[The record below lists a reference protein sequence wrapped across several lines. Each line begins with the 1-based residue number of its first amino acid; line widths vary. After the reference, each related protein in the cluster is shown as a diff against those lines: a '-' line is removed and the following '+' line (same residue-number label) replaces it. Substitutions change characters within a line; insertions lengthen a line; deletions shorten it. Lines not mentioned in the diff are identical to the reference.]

1 MNLFSSIIDQIVSRL
16 TGNELKIK
24 EIKES
29 IGQIIGFEINQD
41 QIKIKDSVVFLNIS
55 PTVKTKILFKKQE
68 IIKALNKFNI
78 KDIK

>member
-1 MNLFSSIIDQIVSRL
+1 MNLFSSIIDQIVSKL
-16 TGNELKIK
+16 TNSELKIK

-41 QIKIKDSVVFLNIS
+41 QIKIKDSVIFLNIS
-55 PTVKTKILFKKQE
+55 PTIKTKILFKKQE